1 MDEVFI
7 QRHDL
12 YARQLDNGRYVCVR
26 EPLTQAH
33 LEAHLR
39 GDITLGTYLL
49 DAESKGRFLV
59 LDADDDPNW
68 RRLQGVSK
76 VLEGMDTESY
86 LERSRRGG
94 HLWLFFEKPLT
105 WTRDTKIWPRI
116 TQTFQHRFRRAFSKA
131 EQAED
136 RTRFIGQVAVW
147 RTSKVRETVW
157 FLQHAGT
164 ANSTGIELANYGA
177 GRP

>member
-1 MDEVFI
+1 MLNCAHMGGKERQPNPEQLGRLATIMDEVFI

-68 RRLQGVSK
+68 RRLQGVCQGS
-76 VLEGMDTESY
+76 G
-86 LERSRRGG
+86 RNGNG
-94 HLWLFFEKPLT
+94 
-105 WTRDTKIWPRI
+105 
-116 TQTFQHRFRRAFSKA
+116 
-131 EQAED
+131 
-136 RTRFIGQVAVW
+136 
-147 RTSKVRETVW
+147 
-157 FLQHAGT
+157 
-164 ANSTGIELANYGA
+164 ELSGA
-177 GRP
+177 Q